1 VELPTG
7 QRLSS
12 VTSPRSLESTFH
24 GWGQRCRG
32 VRSSRIS
39 EMTLLVYSAAMAF
52 VAMRAVEVA
61 AGGEFV
67 EPLKDGER

>member
-1 VELPTG
+1 
-7 QRLSS
+7 
-12 VTSPRSLESTFH
+12 
-24 GWGQRCRG
+24 
-32 VRSSRIS
+32 
-39 EMTLLVYSAAMAF
+39 MTLLVYSAAMAF